1 VEQLGRGNVQ
11 PGEVVVLMND
21 RELRPGWRIA
31 RVVVIW
37 MVLAVVLALSTSLMR
52 VQVLSEYVIPVS
64 MILAVSLCLRLDKW
78 TWRDI
83 GLSLHEK
90 WVSNLLIGM
99 AWGAAS
105 VVVVVASLVSITGEL
120 SLDVLFQEWGFGAIL
135 NSLLFYL
142 LVALGEEILFRGYA
156 ISVLQSRLS
165 TGLSLVVAAGIFT
178 LIHVINPEYYWFAFV
193 YAFLMGL
200 LLGTT
205 FVRTGSLWYALGFHF
220 AWNFLQSEPIF
231 NLPGQGGEAV
241 FSLVIVGNCILA
253 YGLFTKRAR

>member
-1 VEQLGRGNVQ
+1 
-11 PGEVVVLMND
+11 
-21 RELRPGWRIA
+21 
-31 RVVVIW
+31 
-37 MVLAVVLALSTSLMR
+37 MVLAVVLALFTSLMR
-52 VQVLSEYVIPVS
+52 VQALSEYVIPVS
-64 MILAVSLCLRLDKW
+64 MILAVLLCLRLDKW
-78 TWRDI
+78 PLKNI
-83 GLSLHEK
+83 GLFPHEK
-90 WVSNLLIGM
+90 WLSNLLVGV

-105 VVVVVASLVSITGEL
+105 IVVVVASLVWITGEL

-142 LVALGEEILFRGYA
+142 LVALGEETLFRGYA

-200 LLGTT
+200 LLGAM
-205 FVRTGSLWYALGFHF
+205 FVRAGSLWYALGFHF

-253 YGLFTKRAR
+253 YGLFRKRAR